1 MAKNITKENVLE
13 AIKNSQG
20 LVSKVQKNLEEI
32 IGETVCWDTV
42 DAYIHK
48 WPEAEAAVRAE
59 KELMLDLA
67 ENNVFKALS
76 KNDLATSKWY
86 LKMKGKERGYVET
99 QEIITDVDPLNI
111 NLSGGKE
118 NADALKNSP
127 MVEVSDAEES
137 TE

>member
-1 MAKNITKENVLE
+1 MSKNITKENVLE
-13 AIKNSQG
+13 AIKGSQG
-20 LVSKVQKNLEEI
+20 LVSKVKRKLEEI

-67 ENNVFKALS
+67 ENNVFKALN
-76 KNDLATSKWY
+76 KDDLATSKWY

>member
-13 AIKNSQG
+13 AIEGSQG
-20 LVSKVQKNLEEI
+20 LVSKVKRKLEGI

-76 KNDLATSKWY
+76 KDDLATSKWY

-111 NLSGGKE
+111 NLGGEKE

>member
-13 AIKNSQG
+13 AIKGSQG
-20 LVSKVQKNLEEI
+20 LVSKVKRKLEEI

-76 KNDLATSKWY
+76 KDDLATSKWY

>member
-13 AIKNSQG
+13 AIKGSQG
-20 LVSKVQKNLEEI
+20 LVSKIRLKLESI
-32 IGETVCWDTV
+32 IGESVCWDTV
-42 DAYIHK
+42 NVYIHK
-48 WPEAEAAVRAE
+48 WPETEEAVRAE
-59 KELMLDLA
+59 KELILDLA
-67 ENNVFKALS
+67 ENNVFKALN

>member
-1 MAKNITKENVLE
+1 MSKNITKENVLE
-13 AIKNSQG
+13 AIKGSQG
-20 LVSKVQKNLEEI
+20 LVSKVKRKLEEI

-76 KNDLATSKWY
+76 KDDLATSKWY